1 MLATKSLQIFWSKD
15 ELDLIFPSSLF
26 EETGR
31 KKDQIESEFLVTKP
45 VSTYVLH
52 WNNYNSYV

>member
-1 MLATKSLQIFWSKD
+1 MQIFWSKD
-15 ELDLIFPSSLF
+15 ELDLICPSSLF
-26 EETGR
+26 EETVR

-52 WNNYNSYV
+52 WNNYNSYVY